1 MTQDTLPEPLEH
13 SSRSFAVGLVSGV
26 ALPTCLCTSLMQSEP
41 LEHFKAAVDHRAR
54 QTLYQYAVARLRA
67 AGLSKSL
74 WAIWDTLILAAAH
87 VQHVTCI

>member
-1 MTQDTLPEPLEH
+1 MTQDMLPEPLEH

-67 AGLSKSL
+67 AGFISL

-87 VQHVTCI
+87 VQRVTCI